1 MVQDAGTRL
10 KPSPHIS
17 FLLSFLLSLRL
28 SRLPSPPLR
37 SLPRSRSTWG
47 PFAACALAVASSTS
61 LAACAPD
68 EVRLHAPEIAGS
80 KARESPA
87 KVELEPMVMGAGV
100 TTAIESG
107 ESIAQ
112 HPDPSAVLT
121 AGIRDE
127 LAGRALRGGEPGGYD
142 VKCTLDRFAVRVENG
157 VTRRL
162 ATLYADAQ
170 CDVVRA
176 ADSRVAWRGE
186 IRGRACTRE
195 ASSIE
200 RGSPGVQRMID
211 RMMSDAAREMA
222 SDLLVRVLGLTGV
235 PSARAFEDEQQQKEI
250 AGIDDGDLGT
260 AALAERILDRAALD
274 RALADRQAPARAA
287 AWNVVAMSVGPGDAW
302 PLGDTFVP
310 DGTASVRFYQ
320 YKALAREASAATL
333 VQLEEAAA
341 GEKDALLLEMA
352 RDSLAS
358 GGIAFPRSPRAKAN
372 TVTNGTTTSP

>member
-1 MVQDAGTRL
+1 VALSSASPQPGVTWHRALWSSDFPPVALRSRMRGARPAIACVMSAGRGLPPSCDARKRHANRARRRGPRDTRDPGEMVQDAGTRL

-107 ESIAQ
+107 ESIAK

-127 LAGRALRGGEPGGYD
+127 LAGRALRGGEPGATTSNARSTGSRSASR
-142 VKCTLDRFAVRVENG
+142 TASPGGSRRSTPTHNATSSAPP
-157 VTRRL
+157 TR
-162 ATLYADAQ
+162 A
-170 CDVVRA
+170 
-176 ADSRVAWRGE
+176 
-186 IRGRACTRE
+186 
-195 ASSIE
+195 
-200 RGSPGVQRMID
+200 SPGV
-211 RMMSDAAREMA
+211 AR
-222 SDLLVRVLGLTGV
+222 
-235 PSARAFEDEQQQKEI
+235 FE
-250 AGIDDGDLGT
+250 G
-260 AALAERILDRAALD
+260 
-274 RALADRQAPARAA
+274 APARAKRRR
-287 AWNVVAMSVGPGDAW
+287 SSG
-302 PLGDTFVP
+302 
-310 DGTASVRFYQ
+310 
-320 YKALAREASAATL
+320 ARR
-333 VQLEEAAA
+333 
-341 GEKDALLLEMA
+341 GC
-352 RDSLAS
+352 S
-358 GGIAFPRSPRAKAN
+358 G
-372 TVTNGTTTSP
+372 